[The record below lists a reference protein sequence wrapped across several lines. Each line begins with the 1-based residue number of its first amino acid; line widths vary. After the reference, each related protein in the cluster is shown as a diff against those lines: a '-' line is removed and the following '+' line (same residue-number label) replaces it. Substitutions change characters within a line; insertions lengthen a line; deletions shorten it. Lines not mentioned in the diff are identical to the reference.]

1 MLRVLICLLYDF
13 PHDYQ
18 KAAFARL
25 YGAASL
31 LNKHKLDIRFASI
44 ANLFRNA

>member
-18 KAAFARL
+18 K
-25 YGAASL
+25 GSL
-31 LNKHKLDIRFASI
+31 RTILGGCLSVK
-44 ANLFRNA
+44 